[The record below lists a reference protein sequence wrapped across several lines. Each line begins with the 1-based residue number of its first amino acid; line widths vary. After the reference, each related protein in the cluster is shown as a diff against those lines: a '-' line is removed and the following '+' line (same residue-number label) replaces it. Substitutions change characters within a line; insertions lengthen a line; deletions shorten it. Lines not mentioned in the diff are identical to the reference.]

1 MLKIRRVLPL
11 VIFLIICSLNVFGW
25 GTTGHR
31 TIAEI
36 AERNLSHKAR
46 KSVKKLLDKQKMSYW
61 ANWADFIKSDTT
73 SRWDHTHIWHFVNA
87 PKGGTYEEY
96 ISSIC
101 NASQENLYS
110 AISQLKGTLQN
121 KKNSKEERQEAL
133 VFLIHLIGDLHQ
145 PMHVGREED
154 RGGNAIKISWFNRN
168 TNLHSLWDS
177 GLIDFEK
184 YSYSEYATHLNVLNK
199 QEKKKIQEG
208 TLEDWLY
215 DSHLVADQL
224 YAMTKPGENLSFHY
238 FYKVSPILNNQLQ
251 KAGLRLAKFLN
262 DLF

>member
-1 MLKIRRVLPL
+1 MKKVL
-11 VIFLIICSLNVFGW
+11 FLSLFILYIIPFDALGW

-36 AERNLSHKAR
+36 AERNLSCKAR
-46 KSVKKLLDKQKMSYW
+46 RKVKSLLDKQHMAYW

-73 SRWDHTHIWHFVNA
+73 SRWENTHIWHFVNA
-87 PKGGTYEEY
+87 PKGGTFEEY
-96 ISSIC
+96 VRHIQDLP
-101 NASQENLYS
+101 QENLYS
-110 AISQLKGTLQN
+110 AVNHLKVILKN

-133 VFLIHLIGDLHQ
+133 VFLIHLIGDMHQ
-145 PMHVGREED
+145 PFHAGREAD
-154 RGGNAIKISWFNRN
+154 RGGNTIKIRWFNQN

-177 GLIDFEK
+177 KLVDFEK
-184 YSYSEYATHLNVLNK
+184 YSYTEYATVLNVLPK
-199 QEKKKIQEG
+199 SEKKKLQQG

-215 DSHLVADQL
+215 DSHLTADML
-224 YAMTKPGENLSFHY
+224 YAMTQSGENLSFEY
-238 FYKVSPILNNQLQ
+238 FYKVSPTLNSQLQ